1 MNRRIISFLSVILL
15 LLSVAAVILLVR
27 KNSQEEGKGEVRYA
41 VTATAIV
48 NNKAV
53 VRVLAGVFAGRDLD
67 PFNYVRLTDRE
78 GLPYYPINGFA
89 KPRLSKGDDMEIE
102 FEFFYP
108 GTVECT
114 LEIRDSQGGST
125 LLDVVFPELMDKEIV
140 DIIAK

>member
-1 MNRRIISFLSVILL
+1 MLSVI
-15 LLSVAAVILLVR
+15 SVILVVR
-27 KNSQEEGKGEVRYA
+27 KNSKEESKGEVRYA
-41 VTATAIV
+41 VTATSIV

-53 VRVLAGVFAGRDLD
+53 VKVLAGIFAGRDVD
-67 PFNYVRLTDRE
+67 PFNYVRLTDRD

-89 KPRLSKGDDMEIE
+89 KPSLSKGDDLEME

-125 LLDVVFPELMDKEIV
+125 MLEVIFPELLDKKVV